1 MLYHGGIKRQR
12 FQYPATGERA
22 DTVVY
27 VPVTDRHL
35 VGDQDFFLCWP
46 VIDVAIVSDAGHRDQ
61 VGTIDIGSEHESYT
75 LENPFTAGERII
87 IIDRSLREIGMKKYF
102 LIPIPDLNMYAVW
115 VVHVESLTPP
125 IDIVYTNNSLT
136 KRLFSERGYYVKSP
150 TMYDRDKFSGTK
162 IRQKMIN
169 GENWI
174 DYIPEEV
181 AKVIEKL
188 NGVNRLQ
195 ELG

>member
-1 MLYHGGIKRQR
+1 M
-12 FQYPATGERA
+12 
-22 DTVVY
+22 
-27 VPVTDRHL
+27 
-35 VGDQDFFLCWP
+35 
-46 VIDVAIVSDAGHRDQ
+46 
-61 VGTIDIGSEHESYT
+61 
-75 LENPFTAGERII
+75 
-87 IIDRSLREIGMKKYF
+87 IDRALRAISMKKYF

-115 VVHVESLTPP
+115 VAHVESLTPP
-125 IDIVYTNNSLT
+125 IDIVYTNNTLT

-169 GENWI
+169 GENWV
-174 DYIPEEV
+174 DYVPENV

-188 NGVNRLQ
+188 DGVKRLQ

>member
-1 MLYHGGIKRQR
+1 MDEHNDKRGLLIGRYQPFHNGHLEIIREIKDDI
-12 FQYPATGERA
+12 ECSE
-22 DTVVY
+22 
-27 VPVTDRHL
+27 L
-35 VGDQDFFLCWP
+35 V
-46 VIDVAIVSDAGHRDQ
+46 IA
-61 VGTIDIGSEHESYT
+61 IGSAQESYT

-87 IIDRSLREIGMKKYF
+87 MIDRALRAISMKKYF

-115 VVHVESLTPP
+115 VAHVESLTPP
-125 IDIVYTNNSLT
+125 IDIVYTNNTLT

-169 GENWI
+169 GENWV
-174 DYIPEEV
+174 DYVPENV

-188 NGVNRLQ
+188 DGVKRLQ